1 MVLAPCKIFSL
12 LHKNQKSFFFTGRI
26 ALGWSIESPSRS
38 QRYSCRVRFLT
49 WEEFLG
55 HWKRPL
61 SSLLYRRQK
70 PSFSKCSA
78 LFGHSV
84 SHKKET
90 GNCCRDPFH
99 RYPGWWPSIHQ
110 YFFSCRCAPWPGKI
124 SPHRTDHLTQLAQG
138 KQSIADH
145 FSSSLFVDLDTDT
158 LHLKA
163 DRRHR

>member
-1 MVLAPCKIFSL
+1 MENRWLQQDLFHEKQHVFHIKTASPEKQRRLSSNRRSGSVDMWISSPWSCSGCIRAEKIFSL

-26 ALGWSIESPSRS
+26 ALGWSIDSPSRS

-78 LFGHSV
+78 LIRSQRLPQ
-84 SHKKET
+84 KRNRE
-90 GNCCRDPFH
+90 
-99 RYPGWWPSIHQ
+99 
-110 YFFSCRCAPWPGKI
+110 
-124 SPHRTDHLTQLAQG
+124 LL
-138 KQSIADH
+138 
-145 FSSSLFVDLDTDT
+145 
-158 LHLKA
+158 
-163 DRRHR
+163 